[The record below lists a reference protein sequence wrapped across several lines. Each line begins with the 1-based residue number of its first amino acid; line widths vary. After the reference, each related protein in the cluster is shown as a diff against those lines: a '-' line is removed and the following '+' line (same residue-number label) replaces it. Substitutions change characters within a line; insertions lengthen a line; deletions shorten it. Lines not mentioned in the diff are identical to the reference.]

1 MCSVGWPRTI
11 SALQQ
16 TGAICVKLFF
26 YRVIKYFIIPNSLI
40 GFIASPYMNNY
51 IIQTAYE
58 TILNFQNIPK

>member
-1 MCSVGWPRTI
+1 MAADDFSFATNWSNLCLTF
-11 SALQQ
+11 
-16 TGAICVKLFF
+16 FF